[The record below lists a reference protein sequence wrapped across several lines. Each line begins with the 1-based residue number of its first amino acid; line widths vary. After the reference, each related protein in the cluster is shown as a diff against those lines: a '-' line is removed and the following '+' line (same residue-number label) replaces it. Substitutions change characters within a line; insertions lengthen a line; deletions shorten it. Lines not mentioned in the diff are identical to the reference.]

1 MNNLKP
7 KTMSEAKEAIIDFL
21 TDQLAVN
28 TEQLREY
35 SSDNLLPPS
44 TPDGVRQMREQE
56 AIKLR
61 DRINFISTIQS
72 FINNLF
78 PKENDSKGNKE

>member
-35 SSDNLLPPS
+35 IQITYCRHL
-44 TPDGVRQMREQE
+44 RQM
-56 AIKLR
+56 A
-61 DRINFISTIQS
+61 
-72 FINNLF
+72 
-78 PKENDSKGNKE
+78 